1 MVAERRLCGC
11 RSRGDLADC
20 FDMGA
25 QAEDQQKTVD
35 VHLILKLS
43 VHAAKVGKATLTNM
57 MMDA

>member
-1 MVAERRLCGC
+1 MAEGCLCSC
-11 RSRGDLADC
+11 RGRGHLADC

-35 VHLILKLS
+35 VHLVLKSS
-43 VHAAKVGKATLTNM
+43 VHAAKVGRATLTNM